1 MVPPYDDA
9 SDDELQVFDRIQHF
23 PGAERSASF
32 KRPKYKIDKPPMIS
46 RRERTFRIVWAQSM
60 AQRCRSDV
68 QLFLTVLHLADRMEW
83 MRWMKSLMEF
93 YLGLQLTLGS
103 DFFNLLAN
111 NR

>member
-1 MVPPYDDA
+1 MVPPCDDA

-60 AQRCRSDV
+60 AQRCKSDIR
-68 QLFLTVLHLADRMEW
+68 LFLTISSHGWSNGMDELDELDEVVD
-83 MRWMKSLMEF
+83 KF
-93 YLGLQLTLGS
+93 
-103 DFFNLLAN
+103 
-111 NR
+111 